1 MTSNACPG
9 QDEPDTTANA
19 EASRILQLE
28 EEVGQLK
35 EAVAS
40 HAVVDQA
47 IGMLVAL
54 GHVTPDQG
62 WEVLREVSQHA
73 NIKLRNVAE
82 MILVWGRGG
91 SLPEDLRALLE
102 DTLDRCGPAQ
112 LPEDPPAR

>member
-1 MTSNACPG
+1 MTSKACPG
-9 QDEPDTTANA
+9 KNEPDATATEA
-19 EASRILQLE
+19 ERIFQLE
-28 EEVGQLK
+28 EEVDQLK
-35 EAVAS
+35 EAVTS

-82 MILVWGRGG
+82 IILIWGGDG
-91 SLPEDLRALLE
+91 DLPNDIRALLE
-102 DTLDRCGPAQ
+102 DILDRYGPTQ
-112 LPEDPPAR
+112 LPENPPSH

>member
-1 MTSNACPG
+1 MTSNARPG
-9 QDEPDTTANA
+9 NSDPDATAPEA
-19 EASRILQLE
+19 ERILQLE

-35 EAVAS
+35 EAVTS

-62 WEVLREVSQHA
+62 WNVLREVSQRA

-82 MILVWGRGG
+82 LILIWGRDGD
-91 SLPEDLRALLE
+91 LPEDIRVLLE
-102 DTLDRCGPAQ
+102 DTLDCYGPTQ
-112 LPEDPPAR
+112 LPEGPQPR

>member
-1 MTSNACPG
+1 MTSKARPG
-9 QDEPDTTANA
+9 EEEPDTTAHESA
-19 EASRILQLE
+19 RIFQLE

-54 GHVTPDQG
+54 GHVSPDQG

-82 MILVWGRGG
+82 MILIWGRGG
-91 SLPEDLRALLE
+91 ELPEQIRALLE
-102 DTLDRCGPAQ
+102 DTLDRYGPTR
-112 LPEDPPAR
+112 LPEDPPPR